1 MENIGKQLH
10 KKFYK
15 FYEQLDTCIKL
26 SIIILGIQT
35 QANNTM

>member
-1 MENIGKQLH
+1 MENIGKQLDI
-10 KKFYK
+10 KYYNIFYK

-35 QANNTM
+35 